1 MALTQRLEFRQ
12 SQSLVMTPQL
22 MQAIKLLQLSNLD
35 LATFVEDELE
45 RNPLLERASDGNDP
59 PVAGEAL
66 PERAEFSG
74 HDETGSAGDADSG
87 FEPSDF
93 SDHGGG
99 DGFEAAPDEWM
110 NRELGT
116 RAEIEQTLDTGLD
129 NVFSEEPAEAAART
143 AQDAAPTAYTEWGG
157 GASNDDSYNL
167 EAFVAAEETLAGH
180 LAEQLAMAFAGP
192 AQRMIGQYLIDLVD
206 EAGYLPP
213 DLGGVCERLG
223 ASQEAVD
230 EVLAVLQK
238 FDPPGIC
245 ARNLSECLAIQL
257 REQNRYDPAMQ
268 ALVEHLDMLAKR
280 DIANLRK
287 ICGVDDEDLA
297 DMIGEIRRLDP
308 KPGLKFGSARMQTV
322 VPDVYV
328 RPGPDGGWHVELNS
342 DTLPRVLVNQ
352 VYYSELS
359 KTIRKDGDKSY
370 FTDCLQ
376 NATWLVRALDQ
387 RARTILKVATEIVRQ
402 QDGFFTQGVAHLRPL
417 NLKAV
422 ADAIQMHESTVSRVT
437 ANKYMA
443 TNRGSFELKYFF
455 TASIA
460 SADGGEAHSAEA
472 VRHHIRQLI
481 DGESPSAIL
490 SDDTIVERLRESGI
504 DIARRTVAKYR
515 EAMRIP
521 SSVQRRRDKQ
531 SMLGN
536 ALTAPAT
543 PSDRILSDRT
553 TSADR
558 SRDIAPA

>member
-35 LATFVEDELE
+35 LSAFVEEELE
-45 RNPLLERASDGNDP
+45 RNPLLERANDGP
-59 PVAGEAL
+59 EAPVAGEPAT
-66 PERAEFSG
+66 ERAEFSDSG
-74 HDETGSAGDADSG
+74 DSGSYGDEGGDASDMASGPAGDA
-87 FEPSDF
+87 FEPGQED
-93 SDHGGG
+93 
-99 DGFEAAPDEWM
+99 WL
-110 NRELGT
+110 NRDLGSRT
-116 RAEIEQTLDTGLD
+116 EIEQTLDTPLD
-129 NVFSEEPAEAAART
+129 NVFSEEPAEAAARV

-157 GASNDDSYNL
+157 GASNDDDYNL
-167 EAFVAAEETLAGH
+167 EAFVAAEVTLGGH
-180 LAEQLAMAFAGP
+180 LAEQLAVAFSGP

-206 EAGYLPP
+206 DAGYLPP
-213 DLGGVCERLG
+213 DLGQAAERLG
-223 ASQEAVD
+223 ASQADVDAV
-230 EVLAVLQK
+230 VAVLQK
-238 FDPPGIC
+238 FDPPGVC

-257 REQNRYDPAMQ
+257 RELNRYDPAMQ
-268 ALVEHLDMLAKR
+268 ALVENLDLLAKR
-280 DIANLRK
+280 DIASLRK
-287 ICGVDDEDLA
+287 LCGVDDEDIT

-308 KPGLKFGSARMQTV
+308 KPGLKFGSARTQTM

-352 VYYSELS
+352 IYYTELS

-402 QDGFFTQGVAHLRPL
+402 QDGFFTHGVAHLRPL

-472 VRHHIRQLI
+472 VRHHIKLLI
-481 DGESPSAIL
+481 DAEAAAAIL

-536 ALTAPAT
+536 ALSAPAT
-543 PSDRILSDRT
+543 SS
-553 TSADR
+553 DR
-558 SRDIAPA
+558 SRDTAPA